1 MIDQLEQSLAET
13 RELSE
18 LLRRKLDKAE
28 TELLL
33 LKSKLLE
40 HGVIVK

>member
-1 MIDQLEQSLAET
+1 MTDQLEKSLAEI

-28 TELLL
+28 TELML
-33 LKSKLLE
+33 LKKKLLE